1 MPFPPDLLNES
12 EEVVLDLRPH
22 WAKLFFPMVFNVLA
36 IVATAASLFL
46 TDSKVVRFLLLA
58 VLAVAVVFLMI
69 RYIKWTTTNFVVTT
83 ERLIHREG
91 VIAKNGIEIPLD
103 RVQTIRFHQTIFERM
118 IGAGDLLIESAGET
132 GQNTFS
138 NIRKPN
144 VVQNVIYREIEA
156 YENRRVDRM
165 AGARGP
171 SGPSGP
177 PGLSVPE
184 QLEKL
189 HQLLQQGAINPAEY
203 EAQKAR
209 LLS

>member
-1 MPFPPDLLNES
+1 MGFPPDLLNQS

-22 WAKLFFPMVFNVLA
+22 WAKLFFPVVFVVLA
-36 IVATAASLFL
+36 IAATGASLVIGSRPL
-46 TDSKVVRFLLLA
+46 SLVLVA
-58 VLAVAVVFLMI
+58 VLVVAVVFLLA
-69 RYIKWTTTNFVVTT
+69 RYVRWTTINFVVTN

-132 GQNTFS
+132 GQNTFGD
-138 NIRKPN
+138 IRRPN

-156 YENRRVDRM
+156 YENRRADRT
-165 AGARGP
+165 AGVRGSAAP
-171 SGPSGP
+171 S
-177 PGLSVPE
+177 GLSVAE

-189 HQLLQQGAINPAEY
+189 HQLLQQGAINPMEY
-203 EAQKAR
+203 DAQKAR
-209 LLS
+209 LLA

>member
-1 MPFPPDLLNES
+1 MPFPPDLLNQS

-22 WAKLFFPMVFNVLA
+22 WAKLFFPVVFVVLA
-36 IVATAASLFL
+36 IAATGASVILAEGTPIPF
-46 TDSKVVRFLLLA
+46 VLLA
-58 VLAVAVVFLMI
+58 VLAVAVAFLLI
-69 RYIKWTTTNFVVTT
+69 RYVKWTTTNFVVTN

-103 RVQTIRFHQTIFERM
+103 RVQTIRFSQSIFERM
-118 IGAGDLLIESAGET
+118 LGAGDLLIESAGET
-132 GQNTFS
+132 GQNKFTD
-138 NIRKPN
+138 IRRPS
-144 VVQNVIYREIEA
+144 VVQNVVYREIEA

-165 AGARGP
+165 AGSRVP
-171 SGPSGP
+171 SGPA
-177 PGLSVPE
+177 GLSVPE

-189 HQLLQQGAINPAEY
+189 HQLLQQGAINPNEY

>member
-12 EEVVLDLRPH
+12 EEVILDLRPH
-22 WAKLFFPMVFNVLA
+22 WAKLFVPVVFVVLA
-36 IVATAASLFL
+36 IAATGASAALAAN
-46 TDSKVVRFLLLA
+46 TVVPFLLLG
-58 VLAVAVVFLMI
+58 VLALSVVFLLA
-69 RYIKWTTTNFVVTT
+69 RYVKWTTTNFVVTN

-103 RVQTIRFHQTIFERM
+103 RVQTIRFNQSIFERM

-132 GQNTFS
+132 GQNKFTD
-138 NIRKPN
+138 IRKPS

-165 AGARGP
+165 AGTRGPAGP
-171 SGPSGP
+171 SGR
-177 PGLSVPE
+177 SVADE
-184 QLEKL
+184 LEKL
-189 HQLLQQGAINPAEY
+189 HHLLQQGAINPAEY

-209 LLS
+209 LLG

>member
-12 EEVVLDLRPH
+12 EEVILDLRPH
-22 WAKLFFPMVFNVLA
+22 WAKLFFPVVFVVLA
-36 IVATAASLFL
+36 IAATAASLVL
-46 TDSKVVRFLLLA
+46 DLSRVVSFLLLGVLA
-58 VLAVAVVFLMI
+58 LAVAFLLV
-69 RYIKWTTTNFVVTT
+69 RYVKWTTLNFVVTN

-103 RVQTIRFHQTIFERM
+103 RVQTIRFNQSIFERM

-132 GQNTFS
+132 GQNKFTD
-138 NIRKPN
+138 IRKPN

-156 YENRRVDRM
+156 YENRRADRM

-171 SGPSGP
+171 TGPA
-177 PGLSVPE
+177 GLSVAE

>member
-1 MPFPPDLLNES
+1 MPFPPDLLNQS

-22 WAKLFFPMVFNVLA
+22 WAKLFFPVLFVVVA
-36 IVATAASLFL
+36 IAATGASAAFL
-46 TDSKVVRFLLLA
+46 EIPAISFVLLA
-58 VLAVAVVFLMI
+58 VLAVAVVGLI
-69 RYIKWTTTNFVVTT
+69 VRYARWTTTNFVVTT

-91 VIAKNGIEIPLD
+91 VIAKRGIEIPLD
-103 RVQTIRFHQTIFERM
+103 RVQTIRFGQTIFERM

-132 GQNTFS
+132 GQNTFTDV
-138 NIRKPN
+138 RKPS

-165 AGARGP
+165 AGGRGGP
-171 SGPSGP
+171 SAA
-177 PGLSVPE
+177 LSVAE

-189 HQLLQQGAINPAEY
+189 HQLLAQGALSQAEY

-209 LLS
+209 LLA

>member
-1 MPFPPDLLNES
+1 MGFPPDLLNES

-22 WAKLFFPMVFNVLA
+22 WAKLFFPVVWVVVA
-36 IVATAASLFL
+36 IAATAASRILDAPPAL
-46 TDSKVVRFLLLA
+46 TFALLA
-58 VLAVAVVFLMI
+58 VLAVAVVVLLA
-69 RYIKWTTTNFVVTT
+69 RYVRWTTINFVVTN

-91 VIAKNGIEIPLD
+91 IIAKKGIEIPLD
-103 RVQTIRFHQTIFERM
+103 RVQTIRFSQTVFERM

-132 GQNTFS
+132 GQNTFTD
-138 NIRKPN
+138 IRKPS

-165 AGARGP
+165 AGSRGQ
-171 SGPSGP
+171 SAG
-177 PGLSVPE
+177 GLSVPE

-189 HQLLQQGAINPAEY
+189 HHLLQQGAINPAEY

-209 LLS
+209 LLA

>member
-1 MPFPPDLLNES
+1 MPFPPDLLNQS

-22 WAKLFFPMVFNVLA
+22 WAKLFFPVVLVVLA
-36 IVATAASLFL
+36 IAATGASLL
-46 TDSKVVRFLLLA
+46 TRNAVLPLILLA
-58 VLAVAVVFLMI
+58 VLALAVVFLLF
-69 RYIKWTTTNFVVTT
+69 RYVRWTTTNFVVTN

-103 RVQTIRFHQTIFERM
+103 RVQTIRFNQSVFERM

-132 GQNTFS
+132 GQNRFTD
-138 NIRKPN
+138 IRKPN
-144 VVQNVIYREIEA
+144 VVQNVIYREIEG

-165 AGARGP
+165 GAGRGLT
-171 SGPSGP
+171 GGGGG
-177 PGLSVPE
+177 GLSVPE

>member
-12 EEVVLDLRPH
+12 EEVILDLRPH
-22 WAKLFFPMVFNVLA
+22 WAKLFFPVLFVVLA
-36 IVATAASLFL
+36 IVATGAAAALAPGTPVPF
-46 TDSKVVRFLLLA
+46 VFLA
-58 VLAVAVVFLMI
+58 VLALAVLFLLV
-69 RYIKWTTTNFVVTT
+69 RYVKWTTTNFVVTN

-91 VIAKNGIEIPLD
+91 VVAKNGIEIPLD
-103 RVQTIRFHQTIFERM
+103 RVQTIRFSQTIFERM
-118 IGAGDLLIESAGET
+118 LGAGDLLIESAGET
-132 GQNTFS
+132 GQNKFTD
-138 NIRKPN
+138 IRKPS

-165 AGARGP
+165 AGTRGP
-171 SGPSGP
+171 AGPA
-177 PGLSVPE
+177 GLSVAE

-189 HQLLQQGAINPAEY
+189 HHLLQQGAINPAEY

>member
-1 MPFPPDLLNES
+1 MGFPPDLLNES

-22 WAKLFFPMVFNVLA
+22 WAKLFFPVVWVVVA
-36 IVATAASLFL
+36 IAATAASAVLGAL
-46 TDSKVVRFLLLA
+46 PVVTLVLLGL
-58 VLAVAVVFLMI
+58 LAVAVVLLLA
-69 RYIKWTTTNFVVTT
+69 RYVRWTTTNFVVTT

-91 VIAKNGIEIPLD
+91 IIAKMGIEIPLD
-103 RVQTIRFHQTIFERM
+103 RVQTIRFNQTVFERM

-138 NIRKPN
+138 DIRKPSA
-144 VVQNVIYREIEA
+144 VQNVIYREIEA

-165 AGARGP
+165 AGSRGAMA
-171 SGPSGP
+171 
-177 PGLSVPE
+177 PGLSIPE

-189 HQLLQQGAINPAEY
+189 HNLLQQGAINPAEY

-209 LLS
+209 LLA

>member
-12 EEVVLDLRPH
+12 EEVILDLRPH
-22 WAKLFFPMVFNVLA
+22 WAKLFFPVVFVVLA
-36 IVATAASLFL
+36 IAATGASAALAAN
-46 TDSKVVRFLLLA
+46 TVVPFLLLG
-58 VLAVAVVFLMI
+58 VLALSVVFLLA
-69 RYIKWTTTNFVVTT
+69 RYVKWTTTNFVVTN

-103 RVQTIRFHQTIFERM
+103 RVQTIRFNQSIFERM

-132 GQNTFS
+132 GQNKFTD
-138 NIRKPN
+138 IRKPS
-144 VVQNVIYREIEA
+144 VVQNVIYREIES

-165 AGARGP
+165 AGGRGVAA
-171 SGPSGP
+171 SA
-177 PGLSVPE
+177 GLTVAE

-209 LLS
+209 LLA

>member
-22 WAKLFFPMVFNVLA
+22 WVKLFLPILFVVLA
-36 IVATAASLFL
+36 IAATGASVLL
-46 TDSKVVRFLLLA
+46 TRNQVLPLVMLA
-58 VLAVAVVFLMI
+58 VLALAVIVLLV
-69 RYIKWTTTNFVVTT
+69 RYVKWTTTNFVVTT
-83 ERLIHREG
+83 ERLIHRSG
-91 VIAKNGIEIPLD
+91 VVAKSGIEIPLD
-103 RVQTIRFHQTIFERM
+103 RVQTIRFNQTLFERM
-118 IGAGDLLIESAGET
+118 LGAGDLLIESAGET
-132 GQNTFS
+132 GQNRFS
-138 NIRKPN
+138 DIRKPN

-165 AGARGP
+165 AGGRGY
-171 SGPSGP
+171 GGP

-189 HQLLQQGAINPAEY
+189 HQLLQQGAINPSEY

>member
-22 WAKLFFPMVFNVLA
+22 WAKLFFPVVFVVLA
-36 IVATAASLFL
+36 IAATGASVALVGDT
-46 TDSKVVRFLLLA
+46 VVPFVLLA
-58 VLAVAVVFLMI
+58 VLAVAVVFLLA
-69 RYIKWTTTNFVVTT
+69 RYVKWTTTNFVVTN

-91 VIAKNGIEIPLD
+91 VIAKSGIEIPLD
-103 RVQTIRFHQTIFERM
+103 RVQTIRFSQSIFERM

-132 GQNTFS
+132 GQNKFED
-138 NIRKPN
+138 IRKPS

-165 AGARGP
+165 AGSRGQP
-171 SGPSGP
+171 GPAGI
-177 PGLSVPE
+177 SVPE

-209 LLS
+209 LLA

>member
-1 MPFPPDLLNES
+1 MAFPPNLLNES

-22 WAKLFFPMVFNVLA
+22 WAKLFFPVVFVVLA
-36 IVATAASLFL
+36 IGATAASGIFVD
-46 TDSKVVRFLLLA
+46 TAVVTFGLLA
-58 VLAVAVVFLMI
+58 VLAAAVVFLLA
-69 RYIKWTTTNFVVTT
+69 RYVRWTTTNFVVTN

-103 RVQTIRFHQTIFERM
+103 RVQTIRFNQSIFERM

-132 GQNTFS
+132 GQNTFGD
-138 NIRKPN
+138 IRKPS

-165 AGARGP
+165 GGGHGP
-171 SGPSGP
+171 AVAA
-177 PGLSVPE
+177 GLSVAE

-189 HQLLQQGAINPAEY
+189 HRLLQQGAINLAEY

-209 LLS
+209 LLT

>member
-1 MPFPPDLLNES
+1 MGFPPNLLNDS

-22 WAKLFFPMVFNVLA
+22 WVKLFLPVLLIVVA
-36 IVATAASLFL
+36 IVAAAASRVLDAPEPVTFA
-46 TDSKVVRFLLLA
+46 LLA
-58 VLAVAVVFLMI
+58 LLAFAVVFLLA
-69 RYIKWTTTNFVVTT
+69 RYVKWTTTNFVVTT

-91 VIAKNGIEIPLD
+91 VIAKKGIEIPLD
-103 RVQTIRFHQTIFERM
+103 RVQTIRFNQTIFERM

-132 GQNTFS
+132 GQNTFTD
-138 NIRKPN
+138 IRKPN
-144 VVQNVIYREIEA
+144 MVQQVVYREIEA

-165 AGARGP
+165 AGVRG
-171 SGPSGP
+171 SVASA
-177 PGLSVPE
+177 GLSVAE

-209 LLS
+209 LLA

>member
-1 MPFPPDLLNES
+1 MAFPPDLLNES

-22 WAKLFFPMVFNVLA
+22 WAKLFFPVVFVVVA
-36 IVATAASLFL
+36 IAATAASALML
-46 TDSKVVRFLLLA
+46 SAPAISMVMVA
-58 VLAVAVVFLMI
+58 VLALAVVFLLV
-69 RYIKWTTTNFVVTT
+69 RYARWTTTNFVVTN

-103 RVQTIRFHQTIFERM
+103 RVQTIRFNQSIFERM
-118 IGAGDLLIESAGET
+118 MGAGDLLIESAGET
-132 GQNTFS
+132 GQNRFTD
-138 NIRKPN
+138 IRKPN

-165 AGARGP
+165 GSGRGP
-171 SGPSGP
+171 SIPA
-177 PGLSVPE
+177 GLSVPE

-209 LLS
+209 LLA